1 MSYEPIEIPVT
12 RFRWLPKGCPVVVG
26 CPGRLWEDWDGGKPL
41 IVDAYGGLQRGGLD
55 RAKVRISEA
64 ADIRLHAPRILQH
77 HFNLKGE
84 PSPLWDDMNECY
96 VLIWPDE
103 MWQRE
108 EGTPPQAS
116 GDTVE
121 ECFLAALRVVFP

>member
-1 MSYEPIEIPVT
+1 MSWEPIEIPVT
-12 RFRWLPKGCPVVVG
+12 RFRWLPKGCPLRCFYAG
-26 CPGRLWEDWDGGKPL
+26 KDIHLEEDWINPGDPEAHIQEFPIENL
-41 IVDAYGGLQRGGLD
+41 TVWLD
-55 RAKVRISEA
+55 TPGELRYFIPV
-64 ADIRLHAPRILQH
+64 ILRH
-77 HFNLKGE
+77 HFNIKGE